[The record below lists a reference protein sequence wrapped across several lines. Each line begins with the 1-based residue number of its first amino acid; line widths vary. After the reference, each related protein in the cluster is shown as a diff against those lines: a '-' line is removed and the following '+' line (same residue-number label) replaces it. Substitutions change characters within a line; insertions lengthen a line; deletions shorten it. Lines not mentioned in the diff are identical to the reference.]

1 MKVELLRRASDFEK
15 FYAVVGGFEYALA
28 GYLSVFVEYLYDGRG
43 EDATASTE
51 NDVFVGARLLTQDW
65 TVSGRAFL
73 DHRSGNVV
81 ASATASRRIGDGA
94 TLELDGRLFSGDPS
108 DEPVFARRLDPYL
121 SLKFTLFL

>member
-1 MKVELLRRASDFEK
+1 MLRRASDFEE

-43 EDATASTE
+43 GGATVSME

-65 TVSGRAFL
+65 TVSSRAL
-73 DHRSGNVV
+73 VDYRSGNVV

-94 TLELDGRLFSGDPS
+94 TLELDGRLFVGDSS
-108 DEPVFARRLDPYL
+108 DEPVFARRLDTYL
-121 SLKFTLFL
+121 SLSFTLFL